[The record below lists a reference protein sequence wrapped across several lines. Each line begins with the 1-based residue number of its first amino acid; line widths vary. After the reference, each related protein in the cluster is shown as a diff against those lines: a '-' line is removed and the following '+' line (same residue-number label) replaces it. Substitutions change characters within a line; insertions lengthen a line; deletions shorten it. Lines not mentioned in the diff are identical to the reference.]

1 MNSYHPLQKHR
12 NTFRNL
18 LSCLLLAILPGF
30 LSAQTRV
37 EAKIV
42 NFKDAELDKS
52 FSAYQVC
59 RMDARQIYQ
68 LSKPG
73 NRFHFTLA
81 IDRQHSWDLLLDYHD
96 LRGPNYREVAL
107 TEQGPKVLPRRP
119 NITFRGSQGVK
130 RETVRFTITPE
141 YVLGMIEDGGDTWFV
156 EPLNRI
162 LPGTRTDYYFVY
174 RAADVLADPTVE
186 CTFTAVKEQQKHEEE
201 HHRKNPEAG
210 VEKMACWEVEMATA
224 ADFTMFQSYGS
235 VQAVNDFIITVTNNM
250 EPLYDDF
257 NLDYLIVD
265 QFVPTSAM
273 ANPWTTSDEAFDILD
288 DFSAWAPVN
297 FLTHDVGQIW
307 TDRNIQGCGG
317 GPDNFGLVGC
327 AQVIGGICGAQ
338 RYNVCE
344 DYSNSSNCLRVL
356 SAHELGH
363 LWDGVH
369 GQSGP
374 NTIMNPTIQCG
385 ATTWAAGNITR
396 IQDHIDSRGC
406 LSSCG
411 TLCNIDVGAV
421 IGHESCPDAN
431 DGSISALV
439 SGNMA
444 TVSYTLTGPVNLSN
458 GTGLFTNLPPGDY
471 TLRAIDGIYNETCF
485 DEVVVTVN
493 EGVDNTLP
501 MPVCFNPTVQL
512 NAMGVYN
519 IQPGDVYNAAASA
532 DNCGEINLQSYS
544 PTTVSCSDVGAVI
557 VTVTVNDGNGNTNT
571 CQATVT
577 VEDNIPPVAV
587 CLNHTVTFNGEAEI
601 VLDSED
607 IWDKAASSDNC
618 GGVFFVSAN
627 PPAIVCEDLGSVV
640 PVTVTIE
647 DASGNTAT
655 CVSMVTVEGLPCG
668 WSQQPNGINCVDG
681 NEISYDVPTEV
692 FTATSEDCY
701 FASPYNSDEMA
712 FAQHDLCGDGS
723 LVAQVTSISGTSL
736 GWAGLTMRESNAGG
750 AKKVQL
756 LTNLS
761 NFSRREVRYTTNGT
775 AFPQQFP
782 SLNRYWL
789 RLERQ
794 GNQFIGYTSA
804 NGLQWFQVMAVTV
817 NMNACLEIGLVATN
831 YGQNSTVT
839 ATFANVEVVDVL
851 PLVRPAN
858 GIIQAAAPDFTA
870 FPNPTTGE
878 LNLDLSAYQGHAVR
892 LELYDVHGK
901 AVKVVEIDAAE
912 RTERLDLSG
921 FSNGLYLLR
930 VKTIGT
936 GVGAENVL
944 RLRPV
949 WPDAT
954 KRVVLHGLK

>member
-1 MNSYHPLQKHR
+1 MYTKNPLQKHR

-18 LSCLLLAILPGF
+18 FPCLLLAILPSF
-30 LSAQTRV
+30 LSAQTRIQA
-37 EAKIV
+37 EIV
-42 NFKDAELDKS
+42 NFRDPELDKS
-52 FSAYQVC
+52 FSTYQVC
-59 RMDARQIYQ
+59 RFNARQIYE

-81 IDRQHSWDLLLDYHD
+81 IDGKRSWDLQLDYHD

-119 NITFRGSQGVK
+119 NITFRGVQGPD
-130 RETVRFTITPE
+130 REIVRFTITPE
-141 YVLGMIEDGGDTWFV
+141 YVLGMIEDDGDTWYV

-162 LPGTRTDYYFVY
+162 VKGARADDYFVY
-174 RAADVLADPTVE
+174 RAADVLADPSVE
-186 CTFTAVKEQQKHEEE
+186 CTFTAVKEQQKHEDD
-201 HHRKNPEAG
+201 HHRKNPKQG
-210 VEKMACWEVEMATA
+210 VEKMACWEVELATA
-224 ADFTMFQSYGS
+224 GDFTMFQSYGS

-250 EPLYDDF
+250 EPLYDVF

-265 QFVPTSAM
+265 QFVPTSA
-273 ANPWTTSDEAFDILD
+273 AADPWTTSDEAFDILD
-288 DFSAWAPVN
+288 DFSAWAPGN

-307 TDRNIQGCGG
+307 TNRDIQGCGG

-327 AQVIGGICGAQ
+327 AQTIGGICGAE

-356 SAHELGH
+356 SAHEIGH

-369 GQSGP
+369 GEAP
-374 NTIMNPTIQCG
+374 ANTVMFPTIACG
-385 ATTWAAGNITR
+385 ATTWGDGNTTR
-396 IQDHIDSRGC
+396 IQDHIDSRAC
-406 LSSCG
+406 LSTCG

-421 IGHESCPDAN
+421 INHESCPDTN

-458 GTGLFTNLPPGDY
+458 GTGMFTGLPPGDY
-471 TLRAIDGIYNETCF
+471 TLRAIDGVFNETCF
-485 DEVVVTVN
+485 DETTVTIN

-512 NAMGVYN
+512 NAAGVYN
-519 IQPGDVYNAAASA
+519 IQAGDVYNAAASA

-544 PTTVSCSDVGAVI
+544 PQVVDCDDVTAPVI

-571 CQATVT
+571 CEATVT
-577 VEDNIPPVAV
+577 VEDDIPPVAV
-587 CLNHTVTFNGEAEI
+587 CLNHTVTFNGEEEI
-601 VLDSED
+601 VLDAED
-607 IWDKAASSDNC
+607 IWNKAASSDNC

-627 PPAIVCEDLGSVV
+627 PAAIPCEELGNIV

-647 DASGNTAT
+647 DESGNTAT
-655 CVSMVTVEGLPCG
+655 CLSMVTVEGLPCG

-692 FTATSEDCY
+692 FTATSDDCY

-723 LVAQVTSISGTSL
+723 LTAQVTSISGNSL

-750 AKKVQL
+750 SKKVQL

-782 SLNRYWL
+782 TLNRYWL
-789 RLERQ
+789 RLVRQ
-794 GNQFIGYTSA
+794 GNQFIGYTSP
-804 NGLQWFQVMAVTV
+804 NGTQWFQVMAVTV
-817 NMNACLEIGLVATN
+817 SMNTCLEIGLVVTN
-831 YGQNSTVT
+831 YEQTSTVS
-839 ATFANVEVVDVL
+839 ATFAHVEVVDVL
-851 PLVRPAN
+851 PFIRPGN
-858 GIIQAAAPDFTA
+858 GIVEAAAPDFSA
-870 FPNPTTGE
+870 YPNPTTGE
-878 LNLDLSAYQGHAVR
+878 LTLDLKAYRGRPVR
-892 LELYDVHGK
+892 VALYDVNGK
-901 AVKVVEIDAAE
+901 AMKVVDLEAAE
-912 RTERLDLSG
+912 STERFDLSG
-921 FSNGLYLLR
+921 FNNGLYVIR
-930 VKTIGT
+930 V
-936 GVGAENVL
+936 N
-944 RLRPV
+944 
-949 WPDAT
+949 DAV
-954 KRVVLHGLK
+954 KRVVVHGVE